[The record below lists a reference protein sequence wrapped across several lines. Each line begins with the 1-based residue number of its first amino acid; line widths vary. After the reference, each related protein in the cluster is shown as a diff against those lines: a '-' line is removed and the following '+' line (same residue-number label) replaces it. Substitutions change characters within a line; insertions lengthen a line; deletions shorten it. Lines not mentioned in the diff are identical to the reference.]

1 MKRIQS
7 NAHGNTDLLVSF
19 GDAYVLFDVVSEETR
34 IHERR
39 VMNTHRVLAG
49 PSWRETVRIV
59 SFSN

>member
-1 MKRIQS
+1 MKRIKAT
-7 NAHGNTDLLVSF
+7 NHGDTGLLVSF
-19 GDAYVLFDVVSEETR
+19 GDTYVLLDIVSEETR